1 MCSAG
6 TRGDGGVGDFTFRA
20 KKTEAGCMKVP
31 NGASVWVENV
41 MIDSR
46 TQDESGL
53 VYAACRGDKEALQG
67 LLKANWGWLK
77 GLVYS
82 VLGGPQDLDDV
93 MQEICLRVIQRIR
106 TLREPER
113 FRGWLAVLA
122 RREAISHSRGRRPR
136 LIPFD
141 GTPLP
146 EHVEDDVDD
155 PAEDLEK
162 KELCGRVLQAVG
174 MLPEKYREV
183 FMLAHSGE
191 LTYAQI
197 AEVLDV
203 PITTM
208 QIRLV
213 RARQMIRRQITGEKV
228 QENERYG

>member
-1 MCSAG
+1 MKGAG
-6 TRGDGGVGDFTFRA
+6 S
-20 KKTEAGCMKVP
+20 P
-31 NGASVWVENV
+31 SILVENDMV
-41 MIDSR
+41 IDR
-46 TQDESGL
+46 TQDESEL
-53 VYAACRGDKEALQG
+53 VVAACRGDKEALQG

-82 VLGGPQDLDDV
+82 VLGGAQDLDDV

-122 RREAISHSRGRRPR
+122 RREAISHCRSRRPKAIS
-136 LIPFD
+136 LD
-141 GTPLP
+141 GSPLP
-146 EHVEDDVDD
+146 EHADDDVDD
-155 PAEDLEK
+155 PAEDLER
-162 KELCGRVLQAVG
+162 KELYGRVLEAVRA
-174 MLPEKYREV
+174 LPEKYREV

-213 RARQMIRRQITGEKV
+213 RARQMIRSQINGEKV

>member
-1 MCSAG
+1 
-6 TRGDGGVGDFTFRA
+6 
-20 KKTEAGCMKVP
+20 
-31 NGASVWVENV
+31 

-53 VYAACRGDKEALQG
+53 VCAACRGDKEALQR

-122 RREAISHSRGRRPR
+122 RREAISHSRGRRPK

-146 EHVEDDVDD
+146 EHADDDVDD
-155 PAEDLEK
+155 PTLDVERQ
-162 KELCGRVLQAVG
+162 ELCGRVLEAVRT
-174 MLPEKYREV
+174 LPEKYREV
-183 FMLAHSGE
+183 FVLAHSGE
-191 LTYAQI
+191 LTYAEI

-213 RARQMIRRQITGEKV
+213 RARRMIRRQISGEKV